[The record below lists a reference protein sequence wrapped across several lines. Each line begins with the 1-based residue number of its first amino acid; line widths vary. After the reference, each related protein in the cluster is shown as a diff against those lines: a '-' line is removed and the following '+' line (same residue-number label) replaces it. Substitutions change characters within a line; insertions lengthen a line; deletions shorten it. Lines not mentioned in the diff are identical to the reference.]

1 MRNWKAW
8 SVKDDCTLKDNAAS
22 MTSYQLARLL
32 GRGVDSVK
40 HRARRL
46 GVSLRKHGEACSWS
60 KYSNEVVEQARAL
73 HESGVKPK
81 EISRRLGVP
90 YWNVCDFVYFKRGL
104 GYGYET
110 V

>member
-8 SVKDDCTLKDNAAS
+8 TVEEDRVIKEQAETL
-22 MTSYQLARLL
+22 TSYQLAERL
-32 GRGVDSVK
+32 GRSSDSIK

-46 GVSLRKHGEACSWS
+46 GVSLRKYGDKVAWA
-60 KYSNEVVEQARAL
+60 KYSNELVERARDL
-73 HESGVKPK
+73 HEGGMMPL
-81 EISRRLGVP
+81 EISRRLGIP

-110 V
+110 